1 MTVVKLRKR
10 ARFRVT
16 NTLKVQE
23 HMLDKPRVLVVEDEH
38 VIACDITANLINMGC
53 EVCSTV
59 ATGEGALGAWRS
71 CQPDL
76 VIMDVVLAGE
86 MDGIQAALKMNETSR
101 TAVIFLTSYGSADVL
116 KRAKEAVP
124 YAYLLKP
131 FNPEQL
137 RTTVEIALNMVEQ
150 DRQRT
155 TGRDK
160 EYDRLRQA
168 AKEMTLSELRD
179 KRRLVDD
186 LDSKVGQQL
195 FVTKLATD
203 SLLARTKDPETV
215 ASLSRVSEM
224 MSDTI
229 SNLSSSLAEAIPLTL
244 GLFGLESGLKEMM
257 DVVQSKY
264 GVVALVEDDQLPK
277 PLTDEVRDLVFSAV
291 CGLVLHV
298 VHCVGVRILTVALAR
313 NDQQV
318 KVDIIGNGSVLN
330 LEDSLMSVEMGCN
343 FDPFVIK
350 EKLAAI
356 GGHLT
361 CQSGHGGDFISVHA
375 PLKQI

>member
-1 MTVVKLRKR
+1 M
-10 ARFRVT
+10 
-16 NTLKVQE
+16 
-23 HMLDKPRVLVVEDEH
+23 LVVEDEH
-38 VIACDITANLINMGC
+38 VIACDIAANLSKMGC

-59 ATGEGALGAWRS
+59 ATGEGALGAWRQ

-101 TAVIFLTSYGSADVL
+101 TAVIFLTSHGTTDIL
-116 KRAKEAVP
+116 ERAKEAVP
-124 YAYLLKP
+124 YAYVLKP
-131 FNPEQL
+131 FSPDQL
-137 RTTVEIALNMVEQ
+137 RTTVEIALNMVRQEQ
-150 DRQRT
+150 QRT
-155 TGRDK
+155 TGRDR

-168 AKEMTLSELRD
+168 AKEMTLSELRE

-186 LDSKVGQQL
+186 LDSKVGQRL

-215 ASLSRVSEM
+215 ASLTRVSEM
-224 MSDTI
+224 MADAI
-229 SNLSSSLAEAIPLTL
+229 RNFSSSLAEAIPLTL
-244 GLFGLESGLKEMM
+244 GLLGLESGLKEMM
-257 DVVQSKY
+257 DTVQTKY
-264 GVVALVEDDQLPK
+264 GVVAVVEDDQQPK

-313 NDQQV
+313 HDQQV
-318 KVDIIGNGSVLN
+318 KVDIIGDGSALN
-330 LEDSLMSVEMGCN
+330 LDNAPGSEEMGCD

-356 GGHLT
+356 GGRLT
-361 CQSGHGGDFISVHA
+361 YEYGLGGGSISVHA
-375 PLKQI
+375 PLKLS